1 MTADEINSRVL
12 RPTLSINWNDTP
24 EATSW
29 NVPIMIHAVFESMVD
44 PDILNNVE
52 EYWITP
58 PAPDIRCTSTRHKD
72 MIVTLVKNFL
82 KPFEYNVINY
92 CKNLESRTHGRV
104 RSVTASCNQR

>member
-1 MTADEINSRVL
+1 MTADDINSRVL
-12 RPTLSINWNDTP
+12 RPTLSMNRNDTP

-29 NVPIMIHAVFESMVD
+29 NVPTMMHAVFGSMVD

-58 PAPDIRCTSTRHKD
+58 PAPDIRCTSTSPKE

-82 KPFEYNVINY
+82 KPF
-92 CKNLESRTHGRV
+92 KNHVL
-104 RSVTASCNQR
+104 N